1 MIWKESSIFAVSNTP
16 RCRNTCLAKKKMSV
30 LRHVAEKG
38 GEGPWELP
46 MLQVKC
52 ALYCLREK
60 GLIYYIVNFDEAVDA
75 RMTLWGRYYIEHN
88 PKLKNPTL
96 WHYLLDFLSDKE
108 RLIWLCITLNS
119 IAIIAHIIK
128 IMMMS

>member
-1 MIWKESSIFAVSNTP
+1 MERIHLTKKEKI
-16 RCRNTCLAKKKMSV
+16 V

-52 ALYCLREK
+52 ALYLLGEK
-60 GLIYYIVNFDEAVDA
+60 GLIYYILNFDEAVDA

-96 WHYLLDFLSDKE
+96 WHYLLDFLTDKE
-108 RLIWLCITLNS
+108 RLISLCITLNL
-119 IAIIAHIIK
+119 IAIIALIIK
-128 IMMMS
+128 IIAICLSK

>member
-1 MIWKESSIFAVSNTP
+1 
-16 RCRNTCLAKKKMSV
+16 MSV

-46 MLQVKC
+46 MPQVKC

-60 GLIYYIVNFDEAVDA
+60 GLIYYILNFDEAVDA
-75 RMTLWGRYYIEHN
+75 RLTLWGSYYIEHN

-96 WHYLLDFLSDKE
+96 WYYLLDFLTDKE

>member
-1 MIWKESSIFAVSNTP
+1 M
-16 RCRNTCLAKKKMSV
+16 

-52 ALYCLREK
+52 ALYLLEQK
-60 GLIYYIVNFDEAVDA
+60 GLIYYILNFDEAVDA
-75 RMTLWGRYYIEHN
+75 RLTLCGRYYIEQN

-96 WHYLLDFLSDKE
+96 WGY
-108 RLIWLCITLNS
+108 
-119 IAIIAHIIK
+119 IA
-128 IMMMS
+128 SSQVTRSVPFSFC

>member
-1 MIWKESSIFAVSNTP
+1 
-16 RCRNTCLAKKKMSV
+16 MSV

-60 GLIYYIVNFDEAVDA
+60 GLIYCIVNFDEAVDA
-75 RMTLWGRYYIEHN
+75 RLTLWGRYYIEHN

-96 WHYLLDFLSDKE
+96 WHYLLDFLSENKE
-108 RLIWLCITLNS
+108 RTIQFLIILNS
-119 IAIIAHIIK
+119 IVIIALVIK